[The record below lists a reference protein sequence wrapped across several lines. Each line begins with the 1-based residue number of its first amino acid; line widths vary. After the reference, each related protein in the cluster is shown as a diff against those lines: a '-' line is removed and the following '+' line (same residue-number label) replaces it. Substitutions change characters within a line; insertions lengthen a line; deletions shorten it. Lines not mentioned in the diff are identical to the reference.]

1 MILALPIRDVIAI
14 CFLDA
19 GAVADPDPGPGFWR
33 CEWDS
38 SARWFASYTPS
49 VWSLFIPD
57 F

>member
-19 GAVADPDPGPGFWR
+19 GAVADPGPGFWR